1 MSRDRGEA
9 GILPDSSSLRIGVVA
24 ARYNPELVEGL
35 LGRVRETLAEA
46 GVPAD
51 HLEVHRVPGS
61 MEVPFGLGRLA
72 RQGRCDALLG
82 LGVVIGGDT
91 HHHEVIAESTARS
104 LQDLSLRHD
113 LPIINGILV
122 VDSLAQAEARVGGA
136 HDRGAEY
143 ARAALELAHF
153 PA

>member
-1 MSRDRGEA
+1 MSRDRGE
-9 GILPDSSSLRIGVVA
+9 GGPLPDSSALRIGVVA

-35 LGRVRETLAEA
+35 LARVRATLAEA

-51 HLEVHRVPGS
+51 QLEVRRVPGS

-72 RQGRCDALLG
+72 REGRFDALLG

-91 HHHEVIAESTARS
+91 DHHEVIAASTARS
-104 LQDLSLRHD
+104 LQDLSLQHD
-113 LPIINGILV
+113 LPVINGILV
-122 VDSLAQAEARVGGA
+122 VNSLAQAEARVTGA